1 MKQIDVLPDDVLLE
15 IFDFYLKEY
24 STVRT
29 ERDVEAWQMLA
40 HVCRRWRNLVF
51 ESPRRL
57 NLQLC
62 CTPEAPVRDALDI
75 WPALPLIVRGN
86 TTLAGTDNVIAA
98 LGQSNRICRVDL
110 IFDFAYQQ
118 LEEVL
123 AAMQVP
129 FPELEELRLS
139 LYDDMPPVIPDSFL
153 DGSAPSLRSLELDE
167 IPFPG
172 LPKLLLSATRLVR
185 LSLSNIPHSGYISPE
200 AMADLL
206 CALSSLETL
215 YLGYP
220 SSRSRP
226 RSESRSLSPPKRFI
240 LPALHDFHFRGIIEY
255 LEDLVTR
262 IDTPQLKTLGIT
274 FIHQINFYTPQLAQ
288 FIIRTPKLGRH
299 DAHVR
304 LDDWNT
310 IVTLEAHSGT
320 LEIEIS
326 CGEPDSQLW
335 SVAQICNSSLPSL
348 STVKDLYIKHQYTE
362 LVWKD
367 YAIENTLW
375 LEFLLP
381 FTAVK
386 NIYLSE
392 EFSLGI
398 TAALH
403 ELVGARIAEVLPN
416 LQNIFVE
423 GLEPWGPFQENIGQF
438 AGARR
443 RSGHP
448 IAISAWNQ
456 DSDLKSM

>member
-1 MKQIDVLPDDVLLE
+1 VERIDVLPDDVLLE
-15 IFDFYLKEY
+15 IFDVYLKEY

-29 ERDVEAWQMLA
+29 KRHVEAWQSLA
-40 HVCRRWRNLVF
+40 HVCRRWRSLVF

-62 CTPEAPVRDALDI
+62 CTPETPVRDALDI
-75 WPALPLIVRGN
+75 WPTLPLIVRGN
-86 TTLAGTDNVIAA
+86 TTSSGTDNVITA
-98 LGQSNRICRVDL
+98 LVQSNRICTVDL
-110 IFDFAYQQ
+110 FVGPGYQQ
-118 LEEVL
+118 LDEVL

-129 FPELEELRLS
+129 FPELTELRLS
-139 LYDDMPPVIPDSFL
+139 SYVEMPPVIPDSFL
-153 DGSAPSLRSLELDE
+153 DGSAPRLRFLELDE

-185 LSLSNIPHSGYISPE
+185 LVLSGMPHFGYISPE

-215 YLGYP
+215 YLGFS

-226 RSESRSLSPPKRFI
+226 GLESRSLPPPKRSI
-240 LPALHDFHFRGIIEY
+240 LPALHDFHFTGITEY
-255 LEDLVTR
+255 LEDLVIR

-274 FIHQINFYTPQLAQ
+274 FFHQIHFDTPQLAQ

-304 LDDWNT
+304 FDDWNT

-320 LEIEIS
+320 LEIEIPS
-326 CGEPDSQLW
+326 GEPDSELW

-348 STVKDLYIKHQYTE
+348 STVKDLYIEHQYTE
-362 LVWKD
+362 LVWNND
-367 YAIENTLW
+367 AIENTQW
-375 LEFLLP
+375 LELLLP

-392 EFSLGI
+392 EFALGI
-398 TAALH
+398 TAALQ
-403 ELVGARIAEVLPN
+403 ELVGARITEVLPN
-416 LQNIFVE
+416 LQNILVE

-448 IAISAWNQ
+448 IAISAWN
-456 DSDLKSM
+456 